1 MRKKRKTAPRLKRS
15 WSLIELEISSSRGC
29 RDRIDTLLVFEGPI
43 VHPLPRSIIP
53 FPWRRMRSAVFL
65 VTTPIREL
73 VSTPVE
79 PRSRRCVPHATFI
92 APSILY
98 ARNNNLCIYYE
109 GAGFPCKDRCKK
121 KEMRSDHD
129 KYACKLLCKSIDE
142 WWRVVRKDGSV
153 CAICPVIDQW
163 EN

>member
-1 MRKKRKTAPRLKRS
+1 MVAYRTWNIVKSRVPGSHRHTAGL
-15 WSLIELEISSSRGC
+15 RGSHS
-29 RDRIDTLLVFEGPI
+29 PS
-43 VHPLPRSIIP
+43 PRSIIP

-121 KEMRSDHD
+121 KKCAQIMINMRVNC
-129 KYACKLLCKSIDE
+129 YANRSTNGEGSWEKMDRCVQFVQWSISE
-142 WWRVVRKDGSV
+142 KIS
-153 CAICPVIDQW
+153 
-163 EN
+163 